1 MNVDSQT
8 PILILTVLLVLV
20 TTWYA
25 FDTHRLAESSKRAA
39 DAAEAAAE
47 QANRAARAAELGVRV
62 QALPIL
68 LPTIQRPDSGVE
80 GRVTLQNLG
89 PTVASN
95 VTAFVG
101 VPANPDTWRRSVP
114 YPIEPTGPHE
124 SEPRATLVPMD
135 LGVLPIAVDV
145 DAVVGAEYQDPVGNR
160 YRLEHT
166 FQGPSTGTTRV
177 LRRDGDQWVDFLS

>member
-1 MNVDSQT
+1 MNIDPQA
-8 PILILTVLLVLV
+8 PILILTAILVLV
-20 TTWYA
+20 TAWYA
-25 FDTHRLAESSKRAA
+25 FDTHRVAKASGRAA

-47 QANRAARAAELGVRV
+47 AASRAVRTAELGVRL

-68 LPTIQRPDSGVE
+68 LPTIQRPDPGVA
-80 GRVTLQNLG
+80 GKVTFKNRG

-101 VPANPDTWRRSVP
+101 VPGNADTWRMSVP
-114 YPIEPTGPHE
+114 YPIEPHE
-124 SEPRATLVPMD
+124 AEPRATLVPMD
-135 LGVLPIAVDV
+135 LPVLPIALEA

-166 FQGPSTGTTRV
+166 FQGPTTGTTRV
-177 LRRDGDQWVDFLS
+177 LRWEADRWVGFLGE